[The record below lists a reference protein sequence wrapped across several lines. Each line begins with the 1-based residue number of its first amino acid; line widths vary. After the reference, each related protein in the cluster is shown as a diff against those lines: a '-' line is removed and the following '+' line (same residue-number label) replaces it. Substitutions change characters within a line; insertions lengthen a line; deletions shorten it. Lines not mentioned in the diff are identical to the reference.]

1 MELHTH
7 LALTDHP
14 LGTVLITHG
23 YAEHSGRYAPFV
35 SALTAAGWDVHTYDL
50 PGHGTAP
57 GPRARVD
64 VGALILDH
72 LQVRRTALERSRTE
86 DLFLFGHSMGGTIT
100 AASALLNGDHLRGV
114 VLTGPAFRPDPS
126 MPPSVARSLLPAAR
140 LAPGTP
146 TVELDDAHI
155 SRVAEVVRAYRED
168 PLVFH
173 GRVPLLTGVTMVLQ
187 GDRVISNAGMLVVPT
202 LLLHGSADALA
213 RIEGSREFV
222 ERTRTAEVHLRIV
235 DGAYHELLNE
245 PEGPALMQD
254 IMLWMGARR

>member
-7 LALTDHP
+7 LALTDSP
-14 LGTVLITHG
+14 LGTVIITHG
-23 YAEHSGRYAPFV
+23 YAEHSGRYAHVV

-72 LQVRRTALERSRTE
+72 LQVRREALERSRTS
-86 DLFLFGHSMGGTIT
+86 DLFLLGHSMGGTIT
-100 AASALLNGDHLRGV
+100 AASALLNGDHLKGV
-114 VLTGPAFRPDPS
+114 VLTGPAFRPE
-126 MPPSVARSLLPAAR
+126 PPMAPALARSLMPAAR

-146 TVELDDAHI
+146 TVALDDARV
-155 SRVAEVVRAYRED
+155 SRVPAVVHAYRED

-173 GRVPLLTGVTMVLQ
+173 GRVPLITGVTMVLQ
-187 GDRVISNAGMLVVPT
+187 GDQVIRNAAMLVVPT
-202 LLLHGSADALA
+202 LILHGGADELA
-213 RIEGSREFV
+213 GIEGSREFV
-222 ERTRTAEVHLRIV
+222 ERTRNAEVHLRVI
-235 DGAYHELLNE
+235 DGAYHEVLNE
-245 PEGPALMQD
+245 PEGPSLLQD